1 MKTLRG
7 QNIRVILY
15 GKTTCRLYINSS
27 KKDTKNSC
35 WIAEVAIS
43 SLAIGLDSAMNC
55 FMGVV
60 PCPLF
65 QNIVSQYSLSQSHHV
80 QGLVVRSP
88 LVRFRAAARVS
99 LALMRRFKRKKE
111 KRKKTEKEICTIA

>member
-1 MKTLRG
+1 
-7 QNIRVILY
+7 
-15 GKTTCRLYINSS
+15 
-27 KKDTKNSC
+27 
-35 WIAEVAIS
+35 
-43 SLAIGLDSAMNC
+43 MNC
-55 FMGVV
+55 FLGVV
-60 PCPLF
+60 PLF
-65 QNIVSQYSLSQSHHV
+65 QKIVSQYSLSQSHHV